1 MLSSHF
7 LMLCICEFAAKKRNE
22 RNELFY
28 FLIIRNNSRHD
39 AIKKFWRKNLF
50 VSKLQEKELSVSYLC
65 LPFYQDIILFS
76 YLDVTSA
83 SKTKQ

>member
-22 RNELFY
+22 RNEFFY
-28 FLIIRNNSRHD
+28 FLIIRNSSRHD

-65 LPFYQDIILFS
+65 LFFYQDVILFS